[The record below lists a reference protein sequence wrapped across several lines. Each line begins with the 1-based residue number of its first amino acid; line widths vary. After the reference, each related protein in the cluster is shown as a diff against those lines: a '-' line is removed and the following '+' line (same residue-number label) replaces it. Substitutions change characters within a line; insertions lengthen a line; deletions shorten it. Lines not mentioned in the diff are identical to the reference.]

1 MSPRL
6 LAGAAC
12 AFAACA
18 FLVLAAAME
27 ANGPLR
33 SGPPVGSANDRDG
46 FFPKWVTGPCAGK
59 RLCPV

>member
-6 LAGAAC
+6 IAGAAGV
-12 AFAACA
+12 
-18 FLVLAAAME
+18 FLMVAGVLQAD
-27 ANGPLR
+27 NPLK

-46 FFPKWVTGPCAGK
+46 FHPKWVTGPCAGK